1 MLWCNLHS
9 SRSHHLLARRDYR
22 VPLVAVAALAL
33 LAAGCSGAAFG
44 GQAAAD
50 PEEPDITV
58 AAVPSADLA
67 GVYIAQDL
75 GYFKDEGLNVTLKRI
90 TSSRQIISA
99 QLKGQI
105 DICAGAYP
113 PYILAQA
120 TGEEFSILAEG
131 SVMTRS
137 TRVLLTPPHSPIT
150 AISQLAGKTIGL
162 EANNTIGTL
171 LVSAMLTDNGISAKQ
186 VRFEADPQ
194 GYPTMARQLSHGA
207 WDAAFFG
214 EPFATQAEEEY
225 GEVPLTDLNSGAA
238 TGLPIDGY
246 IATRAWASA
255 HPDTVSAFTRAI
267 ERAQRLADTDPA
279 AARRALAA
287 SDGLPPT
294 VTDVMAIPDFPTGPV
309 DAGRI
314 QREATDMLQFGML
327 GRKYAAQITSGA
339 LVKAM
344 TGSRP

>member
-1 MLWCNLHS
+1 MLWRNL
-9 SRSHHLLARRDYR
+9 R
-22 VPLVAVAALAL
+22 VSW
-33 LAAGCSGAAFG
+33 LAATALTLFATGCAGAGFG
-44 GQAAAD
+44 HGGGD
-50 PEEPDITV
+50 PEESDITI
-58 AAVPSADLA
+58 AAVPSVDLA

-75 GYFKDEGLNVTLKRI
+75 GYFKAQGLHVTLKRV

-99 QLKGQI
+99 QLKGSI

-120 TGEEFSILAEG
+120 AGARFTVLAEG

-137 TRVLLTPPHSPIT
+137 TRVLLTPPHSDVT
-150 AISQLAGKTIGL
+150 SVSQLAGKKIGL

-171 LVSAMLTDNGISAKQ
+171 LVSVILTDNGISPKR

-225 GEVPLTDLNSGAA
+225 GEVPLADLNAGAA
-238 TGLPIDGY
+238 LGLPIDGY
-246 IATRAWASA
+246 TATRTWATA
-255 HPDTVSAFTRAI
+255 HPNTVAAFTRAI
-267 ERAQRLADTDPA
+267 KQAQTLADTDPA

-287 SDGLPPT
+287 SDALPAT
-294 VTDVMAIPDFPTGPV
+294 VTDVMAIPEFPTGPV
-309 DAGRI
+309 NAGQI
-314 QREATDMLQFGML
+314 QREAADMLQFGML
-327 GRKYAAQITSGA
+327 DRKYADLVTSGA
-339 LVKAM
+339 LVRSM
-344 TGSRP
+344 TG